1 MAALFK
7 LAISSKREPQ
17 LSVVGE
23 ASINSP
29 KRESEDHGLH
39 PWASILR
46 LALLAILIYW
56 VSVALAGISSNVFA
70 SSGLVSTIGGATFV
84 QGSGQ
89 FWVTSAKP
97 TFSGVTTAGA
107 AVTGTV
113 GSQSVT
119 ATANASGNWSWTPAT
134 DLSGDNPV
142 TITSGASTAAFT
154 LTIGDVPESVASAS
168 ASTLEPAG
176 TVTNTI
182 AIIGIGTLLISLG
195 SFGLAKTFR
204 KN

>member
-7 LAISSKREPQ
+7 LAI
-17 LSVVGE
+17 
-23 ASINSP
+23 
-29 KRESEDHGLH
+29 
-39 PWASILR
+39 LR
-46 LALLAILIYW
+46 LALLAVFFYW
-56 VSVALAGISSNVFA
+56 VSVTLGGILSNVLA

-84 QGSGQ
+84 QGAGQ
-89 FWVTSAKP
+89 FWVTSTKP
-97 TFSGVTTAGA
+97 TFSGVATANT

-119 ATANASGNWSWTPAT
+119 ATADTSGNWSWTPAT

-142 TITSGASTAAFT
+142 TITSGSSTASFT

-182 AIIGIGTLLISLG
+182 AIIGIGTILISMG
-195 SFGLAKTFR
+195 AFGLAKSFR